1 MIIAA
6 DRNIPFVE
14 QACEGIG
21 SVRLFDVRDAAERQ
35 AALAGAE
42 ALLCRSTLHVDASL
56 LEDSAVRFVATATS
70 GTDHMELDWLESAGI
85 AWASAAGS
93 NARSVAEWLAAVLL
107 ELHFRKRTDLVG
119 ADIGIV
125 GIGHVGTQVA
135 DIARALG
142 LRAVLNDPPREQR
155 GETPLPWGDIPFSP
169 LEELLHCRILTLHT
183 PLTSAPP
190 FPTRRLIG
198 ERRLALM
205 SDAATVINASRGE
218 VLDAEAAGTWRRWG
232 SGALALDVYHGEP
245 GIDPSLVDVA
255 DIATPHVAGH
265 ALDGKLRGTQMVH
278 DALCSFLEVTHE
290 WDHRQY
296 LPAAPELQCD
306 RTQLRDA
313 QSPHE
318 ELRIVV
324 GEAVPLLVD
333 DAALRRSMAL
343 PHEQRPDA
351 FKTLRADYGLRR
363 EFACLRVSR
372 RDFSTEA
379 AHMLAALGFQVA

>member
-14 QACEGIG
+14 QACEGLG
-21 SVRLFDVRDAAERQ
+21 SVRLFDVREAAEAQ

-42 ALLCRSTLHVDASL
+42 VLLCRSTLHVDAAL
-56 LEDSAVRFVATATS
+56 LEGSAVRFVATATS
-70 GTDHMELDWLESAGI
+70 GTDHMELDWLEAAGI
-85 AWASAAGS
+85 AWAAADGS

-107 ELHFRKRTDLVG
+107 ELHSRKRTDLVG

-142 LRAVLNDPPREQR
+142 LRAVLNDPPRQQR
-155 GETPLPWGDIPFSP
+155 GEKPLSWGDIPFSP
-169 LEELLHCRILTLHT
+169 LDELLHCRILTLHT

-190 FPTRRLIG
+190 YPTRRLFG

-205 SDAATVINASRGE
+205 SEAATVINAARGE
-218 VLDAEAAGTWRRWG
+218 VLDAEAALTWRRWG
-232 SGALALDVYHGEP
+232 QGALALDVYHGEP
-245 GIDPSLVDVA
+245 GIDPALVAVA

-278 DALCSFLEVTHE
+278 DALCRFLDVTHD
-290 WDHRQY
+290 WDHTRH
-296 LPAAPELQCD
+296 LPPAADVRYD
-306 RTQLRDA
+306 RGQLRA
-313 QSPHE
+313 ARSPYE

-324 GEAVPLLVD
+324 GAIVPLLAD
-333 DAALRRSMAL
+333 DAALRRSMEL
-343 PHEQRPDA
+343 PHERRADA
-351 FKTLRADYGLRR
+351 FKTLRADYSIRR
-363 EFACLRVSR
+363 EFACMRVSR
-372 RDFSTEA
+372 SDFSTEA
-379 AHMLAALGFQVA
+379 AHMLDALGFQLS